1 MEPQRRLVEPF
12 YFSGNRVG
20 CLLIHGFS
28 GSPSE
33 MRWLGERLAKL
44 GWTVHGILLSGHG
57 TTPEEMAKTRW
68 EDWAK
73 DAEAGVK
80 KLRKT
85 CDTVIG
91 IGLSMGGL
99 LTLHLATLGLIDGI
113 VTMNAPM
120 VLADRRTRY
129 AQLFRPFMAFVGKP
143 KSHRVTSDP
152 TSVRTSIP
160 TSVSAVSAATSSA
173 ETATLSPSAT
183 MTTTTTTTTIPSPT
197 LSSKSTISGTEEAPS
212 LERFVYER
220 IPVDGLISLNRG
232 IRQVRSKL
240 TAITCPALLM
250 QSRADL
256 TVNPISVQI
265 IKKQIQHVNPIVQYW
280 EKSGHILTLGR
291 EREEVALKVHE
302 FLLQFVTQESR

>member
-1 MEPQRRLVEPF
+1 MFSLAERYIDQGGVEVEPKKRLVEPF

-20 CLLIHGFS
+20 CLLIHGFL

-33 MRWLGERLAKL
+33 MRFLGERLAKH
-44 GWTVHGILLSGHG
+44 GWTVHGICLSGHG
-57 TTPEEMAKTRW
+57 TSPEDMARTRW

-73 DAEAGVK
+73 DAESGVRE
-80 KLRKT
+80 LRET

-99 LTLHLATLGLIDGI
+99 LALHLATLGLLDGM

-120 VLADRRTRY
+120 VLADQRTRY
-129 AQLFRPFMAFVGKP
+129 IQLIRPFMKFVKKP
-143 KSHRVTSDP
+143 KSTP
-152 TSVRTSIP
+152 P
-160 TSVSAVSAATSSA
+160 SVSPISSATS
-173 ETATLSPSAT
+173 
-183 MTTTTTTTTIPSPT
+183 PT
-197 LSSKSTISGTEEAPS
+197 EAAPIF
-212 LERFVYER
+212 ERFVYDR

-240 TAITCPALLM
+240 SAITCPALLM
-250 QSRADL
+250 QSRKDL
-256 TVNPISVQI
+256 AVNPMSVEI
-265 IKKQIQHVNPIVQYW
+265 INKQIQHVNPIVQYW

-302 FLLQFVTQESR
+302 FLLQFITKEMP

>member
-28 GSPSE
+28 GAPSE
-33 MRWLGERLAKL
+33 MRWLGERLAKF
-44 GWTVHGILLSGHG
+44 GWTVHGIRLSGHG
-57 TTPEEMAKTRW
+57 TTPEQMAKTHW

-73 DAEAGVK
+73 DAEDGVRE
-80 KLRKT
+80 LRKT

-91 IGLSMGGL
+91 VGLSMGGL

-129 AQLFRPFMAFVGKP
+129 ATLVRPFIKFVGKSTAP
-143 KSHRVTSDP
+143 
-152 TSVRTSIP
+152 
-160 TSVSAVSAATSSA
+160 ATG
-173 ETATLSPSAT
+173 TAP
-183 MTTTTTTTTIPSPT
+183 
-197 LSSKSTISGTEEAPS
+197 G
-212 LERFVYER
+212 LERFVYDR
-220 IPVDGLISLNRG
+220 IPVDGLVSLNRG

-240 TAITCPALLM
+240 SAITCPALLM
-250 QSRADL
+250 QSRKDF
-256 TVNPISVQI
+256 TVNPVSVQI
-265 IKKQIQHVNPIVQYW
+265 IKQQIKHVNPILHYW
-280 EKSGHILTLGR
+280 ENSGHILTLGR

-302 FLLQFVTQESR
+302 FLRQFMPQESIS

>member
-12 YFSGNRVG
+12 YFSGSRVG
-20 CLLIHGFS
+20 CLLVHGFS

-33 MRWLGERLAKL
+33 MRWLGERLAKF

-80 KLRKT
+80 KLRET
-85 CDTVIG
+85 CNTVIG

-143 KSHRVTSDP
+143 KSHRITSEP
-152 TSVRTSIP
+152 TSGRRTE
-160 TSVSAVSAATSSA
+160 AASS
-173 ETATLSPSAT
+173 LD
-183 MTTTTTTTTIPSPT
+183 
-197 LSSKSTISGTEEAPS
+197 
-212 LERFVYER
+212 RFVYER

>member
-1 MEPQRRLVEPF
+1 MRGVPFRLLIGLHGGKRGGCQVKPQRRLVEPF

-33 MRWLGERLAKL
+33 MRFMGERLAKA
-44 GWTVHGILLSGHG
+44 GWTVFGILLSGHG
-57 TTPEEMAKTRW
+57 TTPEQMAKTSW
-68 EDWAK
+68 EDWTR
-73 DAEAGVK
+73 DAEAGVR
-80 KLRKT
+80 KLRKS

-99 LTLHLATLGLIDGI
+99 LALHLATLGLIDGI

-129 AQLFRPFMAFVGKP
+129 ARLIRPFKTFVGKP
-143 KSHRVTSDP
+143 KAHLLEP
-152 TSVRTSIP
+152 TP
-160 TSVSAVSAATSSA
+160 TRKST
-173 ETATLSPSAT
+173 TSAT
-183 MTTTTTTTTIPSPT
+183 EM
-197 LSSKSTISGTEEAPS
+197 API
-212 LERFVYER
+212 LERFVYEH

-240 TAITCPALLM
+240 SAITCPALLM
-250 QSRADL
+250 QSGKDF
-256 TVNPISVQI
+256 TVNPVSVQI
-265 IKKQIQHVNPIVQYW
+265 INKKIQHVNPIVDYW
-280 EKSGHILTLGR
+280 ENSGHILTLGR

-302 FLLQFVTQESR
+302 FLLKFIA